1 MENAGES
8 AGEQRTLVIRL
19 CGDDFA
25 ILEKFRGD
33 LSPEAF
39 FSALLRMIDSG
50 AVMNKPEWVRQKEEE

>member
-1 MENAGES
+1 MENASDS
-8 AGEQRTLVIRL
+8 APDQKTIVLRL
-19 CGDDFA
+19 SGNDFE

-50 AVMNKPEWVRQKEEE
+50 AVMNKPEWVRQGETE